1 MTAWQM
7 YWTSWTASSAL
18 RVSIPLSQD
27 RLFPQNTFS
36 PAWRRQTLEKWE
48 VLFALKCPSAEICL
62 SSTNKLLRALEREA
76 QSSFFTLEKHGEPL
90 GEFPGRV
97 SDFKIFRQQEPEHR
111 TAILRNFCAKRG
123 LLWCIYRRRRC
134 QIQVA
139 PLALT
144 APFCRSLSW
153 IFTLLLTKSAAGP
166 TQLPG
171 FC

>member
-1 MTAWQM
+1 MTAWQT

-36 PAWRRQTLEKWE
+36 PAWGRQTLEKWE
-48 VLFALKCPSAEICL
+48 VFALKCPSAEVSL

-144 APFCRSLSW
+144 APFSRSLSW

>member
-1 MTAWQM
+1 M
-7 YWTSWTASSAL
+7 YWTSWTASSVL

-36 PAWRRQTLEKWE
+36 PAWGRQTLEKWE
-48 VLFALKCPSAEICL
+48 VLFALKCPSAEVSL
-62 SSTNKLLRALEREA
+62 SSTDKLLRALEREA
-76 QSSFFTLEKHGEPL
+76 QSSFFTLEKYGEPL
-90 GEFPGRV
+90 GEFPGHV
-97 SDFKIFRQQEPEHR
+97 SDFSIFRQQEPEHT

-123 LLWCIYRRRRC
+123 LLWCSYRWTWC
-134 QIQVA
+134 QIHVA

-144 APFCRSLSW
+144 APFCHSLSW

-166 TQLPG
+166 AQLPG